1 MITKDIIISIEIIK
15 KRNLQS
21 KSIQK
26 GLGMTKVMFLLSM
39 APPHCP
45 VTREKNAIYNKKTRV
60 FTLPDQ
66 RKCARSHLRCAR
78 VHMGL

>member
-15 KRNLQS
+15 KPNLQS

-39 APPHCP
+39 APPQCP
-45 VTREKNAIYNKKTRV
+45 VTREKNAIYNKKLGFLHYQISASV
-60 FTLPDQ
+60 PD
-66 RKCARSHLRCAR
+66 CT
-78 VHMGL
+78 